1 MIWEELTTYTAR
13 KELSA
18 KAIKEVGDIL
28 VRGQYSTDEEIAELN
43 KVLLKLHS
51 DVLYNFLTS
60 NSAAV
65 TDDLVEKIV
74 KSVDVQNPVK
84 AGHIY
89 VAVIAMAKAGY
100 QQNAS
105 SLLKRFVQSNLPK
118 KFGNKSL
125 YDGFRRAI
133 KYGSDS
139 YLFAQLEGWKDR
151 EVNLYTQLLSECAGY
166 LNDSEFA
173 KATEIFCQNNGKNYV
188 GQGGGTDSE
197 TTSVPDG
204 NKPKTTKSSDKT
216 VDVLDLCEIL
226 KLLESKVT
234 AIKAENS
241 SKSEEIQSLRAEN
254 MSLKNTNMDLTIET
268 EKLKTQNS
276 EMAQKMSD
284 LESKVRT
291 LTKELEEARIALESN
306 RTKLSNIE
314 SAFGQAGQT
323 EIDALKGNIRK
334 RLSLE
339 YEKYIEIKDKTPD
352 LGYYE
357 ILLAVLDDVFRALK
371 KNGITF

>member
-1 MIWEELTTYTAR
+1 MIWEQLKTYTER
-13 KELSA
+13 KELST
-18 KAIKEVGDIL
+18 KAIKEVGNIL

-51 DVLYNFLTS
+51 DVLFNFFTC
-60 NSAAV
+60 NAVAV
-65 TDDLVEKIV
+65 TEELVEKIV
-74 KSVDVQNPVK
+74 KTIDVQNPVK

-89 VAVIAMAKAGY
+89 VAVIALAKAGH
-100 QQNAS
+100 QSQAS
-105 SLLKRFVQSNLPK
+105 SLLMRFVQTNLPK
-118 KFGNKSL
+118 KLSNKLL

-139 YLFAQLEGWKDR
+139 YLFAQLDGWKDR
-151 EVNLYTQLLSECAGY
+151 EINLYMRLLSECAGY

-188 GQGGGTDSE
+188 GQGGGTVSE
-197 TTSVPDG
+197 TTSVLDG
-204 NKPKTTKSSDKT
+204 NKPKTPKASDKT
-216 VDVLDLCEIL
+216 VDALDLCEIL
-226 KLLESKVT
+226 KLLECKVT

-241 SKSEEIQSLRAEN
+241 SKGEEIQSLRAEN
-254 MSLKNTNMDLTIET
+254 LALKNSNMSLTTEA
-268 EKLKTQNS
+268 EKLKVQNS
-276 EMAQKMSD
+276 EMAQKMPD
-284 LESKVRT
+284 LESKIRT
-291 LTKELEEARIALESN
+291 LNKELEEARIALESN
-306 RTKLSNIE
+306 RTKLSNVE

-357 ILLAVLDDVFRALK
+357 ILLAVLEDVFRALK